1 MSDLILIRQLQVDAI
16 IGIHEFEKQATQPL
30 LFDLDLGFDCS
41 QAAQSDD
48 IKDALD
54 YFAVCETITK
64 WVTASRCELL
74 ETMATQLLDLL
85 FAEFPCESI
94 QLTIHKPQ
102 AVGNAQAVGLRL
114 FRQRPAV

>member
-54 YFAVCETITK
+54 YFAVCETITS
-64 WVTASRCELL
+64 WVAASRCELL
-74 ETMATQLLDLL
+74 ESLAAQLINVL
-85 FAEFPCESI
+85 FKEYPCESI